1 MGIDELDARRREAEV
16 APPGAIGRV
25 AVEPPQRAERPAW
38 QVERVSG
45 PDAAKDGRTYTFRL
59 TRADTEARL
68 VRVWVPDH
76 THAFGRMPL
85 ANGGAWPAARLIA
98 EVEDPPSEWAVWPDS
113 VRAEG
118 YELR

>member
-1 MGIDELDARRREAEV
+1 MHSDELGARRREAEV

-25 AVEPPQRAERPAW
+25 AIDQPRRPDQPAW

-45 PDAAKDGRTYTFRL
+45 PDAAKDGRTYSFRL
-59 TRADTEARL
+59 TRADEARL
-68 VRVWVPDH
+68 IRVWVPDH
-76 THAFGRMPL
+76 AHAFGRMPL
-85 ANGGAWPAARLIA
+85 ANGSAWPAARLIA

-113 VRAEG
+113 VRADG